1 MANIIDGV
9 KIAKLLKEKTRK
21 EVEILKEK
29 KIPVCLAVIL
39 VGEDK
44 ASKIYVKNKK
54 KTCLELGIESKE
66 IILKENTKEKELFK
80 IVEDLNK
87 DKSVNGI
94 LVQLPLPK
102 HLSEE
107 KLINLINPLKDVDC
121 FNEKNVGKL
130 LSKNNYFSPCTPSG
144 IIEMLEYIN
153 YEIEGKNCV
162 ILGRSKIVGTPMA
175 LLMLK
180 KNATVTICHSK
191 TLNLEFFTK
200 NADILISAI
209 GKAGFVKKEMV
220 KKGAVVI
227 DVGISRLENG
237 KIVGDVCFD
246 EVFNVASFLTP
257 VPGGVGPLT
266 IAKLMESVIVAAK
279 IQNNLLEY

>member
-1 MANIIDGV
+1 MATIIDGV
-9 KIAKLLKEKTRK
+9 KIAKLLKEKTKK
-21 EVEILKEK
+21 EVESLKEK
-29 KIPVCLAVIL
+29 NISVCLAVVL

-44 ASKIYVKNKK
+44 ASKIYVNSKK
-54 KTCLELGIESKE
+54 RTCLELGIESKE
-66 IILKENTKEKELFK
+66 VILKENTSEEELFK
-80 IVEDLNK
+80 IIENLNEDR
-87 DKSVNGI
+87 SVNGI

-102 HLSEE
+102 HLNEE

-144 IIEMLEYIN
+144 IIEMLN
-153 YEIEGKNCV
+153 YVDCKIEGKNCV

-180 KNATVTICHSK
+180 KNATVTICHSR

-200 NADILISAI
+200 NADILISAV
-209 GKAGFVKKEMV
+209 GRPEFVRKNMV
-220 KKGAVVI
+220 KKGAIVI
-227 DVGISRLENG
+227 DVGISRLLDG

-246 EVFNVASFLTP
+246 EVFEVASFLTP

-266 IAKLMESVIVAAK
+266 IAKLMESVVVAAK
-279 IQNNLLEY
+279 IQNNILKY